1 MRAIVKQTPSVG
13 FDYRTDVDDPPLEPH
28 QVRVEVAA
36 GAICGTDRELVNYTA
51 AAQAFGLNF
60 PVILGHEFS
69 GTVIETGSDVTALRV
84 GHRVALESHI
94 ACGHCYHCRVG
105 QGHNCLN
112 MLLLGLHVDGGFTER
127 AVVVEQACYELPDE
141 VSLEVGALFESAGV
155 AMHALLRSG
164 HTLAGESMIV
174 AGGGPIG
181 LVLAQLGQALGAREV
196 VVMEPNPYRRVMAE
210 ELGAVALDPSDDVD
224 AWCRAAAADRGGFD
238 VGFDCTGAP
247 GALDIVLQSLRREA
261 TAMCVGV
268 PHAPFSLDI
277 TRYAIKQG
285 LTLKGSF
292 GRSLWATWDR
302 LAALVSAERLDLG
315 RLVSHRLALADFGEA
330 LALLEGDAAK
340 VLLLPGLPET
350 NRNTTTMKGTP

>member
-1 MRAIVKQTPSVG
+1 MRAIVKQTPTVG
-13 FDYRTDVDDPPLEPH
+13 FDYRTDIDEPALEAH

-36 GAICGTDRELVNYTA
+36 ASICGTDRELVSYTA
-51 AAQAFGLNF
+51 AAEAFGLNF

-69 GTVIETGSDVTALRV
+69 GTVIETGSGLTALRV
-84 GHRVALESHI
+84 GDRVALESHI

-112 MLLLGLHVDGGFTER
+112 MQLLGLHVDGGFAER
-127 AVVVEQACYELPDE
+127 AVVVEQACYTLPDD
-141 VSLEVGALFESAGV
+141 VPLEVGALFESAGV

-164 HTLAGESMIV
+164 HTLAGESMVV

-181 LVLAQLGQALGAREV
+181 LVLAQLGQALGARQV
-196 VVMEPNPYRRVMAE
+196 VVMEPNPFRRAMAE
-210 ELGAVALDPSDDVD
+210 KLGAVALDPGDDVD
-224 AWCRAAAADRGGFD
+224 GWCRRAAADRGGFD
-238 VGFDCTGAP
+238 IGFDCTGAP
-247 GALDIVLQSLRREA
+247 GALDVVLQSLRREA
-261 TAMCVGV
+261 TGVCVGI

-277 TRYAIKQG
+277 TRYVIKHG

-302 LAALVSAERLDLG
+302 LAALVSAGRLDLG
-315 RLVSHRLALADFGEA
+315 RLISHRLALADFGEA

-340 VLLLPGLPET
+340 VLLLPGLITDQPI
-350 NRNTTTMKGTP
+350 TTRTPPS